1 MVTIHFLR
9 RPSIQVEPGSTLMQ
23 ALLDHEI
30 PVASSCGGDGVCR
43 KCVLRI
49 IKGGENL
56 APPNELEQH
65 LIERDQLSSR
75 ERISCQAVIIG
86 ELTVDAAYW

>member
-1 MVTIHFLR
+1 MVTIEFLK
-9 RPSIQVEPGSTLMQ
+9 RPSIEVESGATLMQ

-43 KCVLRI
+43 KCVLKI
-49 IKGGENL
+49 VKGGENL

-75 ERISCQAVIIG
+75 ERISCQAVILG
-86 ELTVDAAYW
+86 PVTLDAPYW